1 MIKKPSGAPKYGGSI
16 TIQDWMVR
24 LFLLQGDNLIIYA
37 TIHSFSK
44 DGESVFRGSLRYLAF
59 WTGKSKPTVLKSL
72 RYLLERNLIA
82 KKEIHYTRLNMRRH
96 YCEYWT
102 TFSRLTAEE
111 QKRLLSQAK

>member
-24 LFLLQGDNLIIYA
+24 LYQLQGDNLLIYA

-59 WTGKSKPTVLKSL
+59 
-72 RYLLERNLIA
+72 
-82 KKEIHYTRLNMRRH
+82 
-96 YCEYWT
+96 
-102 TFSRLTAEE
+102 
-111 QKRLLSQAK
+111 

>member
-24 LFLLQGDNLIIYA
+24 GFQLQGDNLIIYA

-44 DGESVFRGSLRYLAF
+44 DGKNVFRGSLKYLAF
-59 WTGKSKPTVLKSL
+59 WTGKTKPTVLKSL
-72 RYLLERNLIA
+72 RYLLDRDLIA
-82 KKEIHYTRLNMRRH
+82 KKEIHYTQLNERRY

-102 TFSRLTAEE
+102 TLSRVAVEE
-111 QKRLLSQAK
+111 QNRVLLQNK